1 MPGLL
6 VAGIRKKYRCWSD
19 PNVSCCQPSGPF
31 PPYRVL
37 DIFPLHR
44 IEYWPVSSS
53 WKLSIDCLL
62 LQVPQIWSNSQ
73 LATSPNSHG
82 KCVLALW
89 LLVIILK
96 LVNQMAPYRSGIF
109 RPILFW
115 SQVDQ
120 SEDYL
125 LSSHANCPKFEELH
139 AQVLEGKIMKSLYL
153 KNLKLFRCVHNWNIV
168 KCSSIPTFARYI
180 SKHTGL
186 NLTDIVH
193 LDYVYDTLLCESVHN
208 KSLPKWTEKVFPAS
222 NPGTWP
228 TQFKALRDLS
238 FTVNSIKLS
247 LHPKP

>member
-1 MPGLL
+1 MGRMPGLL
-6 VAGIRKKYRCWSD
+6 VAGVRKKYRCWSD

-89 LLVIILK
+89 FVIILK

-109 RPILFW
+109 RTILFHLRW
-115 SQVDQ
+115 TNLKTTSSQVMPTAP
-120 SEDYL
+120 SLRSYM
-125 LSSHANCPKFEELH
+125 PKCLK
-139 AQVLEGKIMKSLYL
+139 AKSWSRSTWKI
-153 KNLKLFRCVHNWNIV
+153 
-168 KCSSIPTFARYI
+168 
-180 SKHTGL
+180 
-186 NLTDIVH
+186 
-193 LDYVYDTLLCESVHN
+193 
-208 KSLPKWTEKVFPAS
+208 
-222 NPGTWP
+222 
-228 TQFKALRDLS
+228 
-238 FTVNSIKLS
+238 
-247 LHPKP
+247 

>member
-1 MPGLL
+1 M
-6 VAGIRKKYRCWSD
+6 
-19 PNVSCCQPSGPF
+19 
-31 PPYRVL
+31 
-37 DIFPLHR
+37 
-44 IEYWPVSSS
+44 
-53 WKLSIDCLL
+53 
-62 LQVPQIWSNSQ
+62 
-73 LATSPNSHG
+73 
-82 KCVLALW
+82 
-89 LLVIILK
+89 
-96 LVNQMAPYRSGIF
+96 
-109 RPILFW
+109 
-115 SQVDQ
+115 DQ

-139 AQVLEGKIMKSLYL
+139 AQVLEGQIMKSLYL